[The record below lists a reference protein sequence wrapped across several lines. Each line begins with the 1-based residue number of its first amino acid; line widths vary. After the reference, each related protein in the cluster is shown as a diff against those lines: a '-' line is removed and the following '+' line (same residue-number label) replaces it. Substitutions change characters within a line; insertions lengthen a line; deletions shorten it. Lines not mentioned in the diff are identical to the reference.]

1 MALTTLKERVQARA
15 ATVANTEDIRHDRGE
30 DAEETPAGHGHDI
43 EQFRADIEAALP
55 KHVSVD
61 LFLVALRPVLPK
73 LRNCTPASVLQSVI
87 TCARFGLI
95 PDGQQA
101 VITADDRIATFLAT
115 YHGYLELMYRSG
127 LVKSVVAG
135 LVYDGDDW
143 DYVPTARVGEDF
155 VHKPNLLASK
165 KDRGEPLFAY
175 AFAWLEGGARSA
187 VAVVTAEEAQE
198 IRDEFSRAY
207 QRAEA
212 NGKKD
217 SLWHTR
223 FPDMHLK
230 SAIRRMAKLVPK
242 SAELRALVAVEQ
254 AAEDGVPQILAAIDP
269 DTAALEAEA
278 RQAARTA
285 EASQDVPEPRL
296 AVKKG
301 RGRTRPRRRNRD
313 RNKRR

>member
-1 MALTTLKERVQARA
+1 MALTTLKERVQQRA
-15 ATVANTEDIRHDRGE
+15 ANVAGTEDIRHDRVE
-30 DAEETPAGHGHDI
+30 DTEDTSAGRGHDI

-61 LFLVALRPVLPK
+61 LFLAALRPVLPK
-73 LRNCTPASVLQSVI
+73 LRACTPASVLQAVI

-115 YHGYLELMYRSG
+115 YHGYIELMYRSG

-135 LVYDGDDW
+135 LVYDGDEW
-143 DYVPTARVGEDF
+143 EFVPTARVGEDF
-155 VHKPNLLASK
+155 MHKPNLLASK

-187 VAVVTAEEAQE
+187 VATVTREEAEE

-212 NGKKD
+212 SGKKD

-223 FPDMHLK
+223 FADMHLK
-230 SAIRRMAKLVPK
+230 TAIRRMAKLVPK

-254 AAEDGVPQILAAIDP
+254 AAEDGVPQILAALDP
-269 DTAALEAEA
+269 ETAVLEAEA
-278 RQAARTA
+278 RQAAKEA
-285 EASQDVPEPRL
+285 EASQDRPAPRL
-296 AVKKG
+296 AVKRG
-301 RGRTRPRRRNRD
+301 RGKPRRRNRD
-313 RNKRR
+313 KNKRR

>member
-15 ATVANTEDIRHDRGE
+15 AAVASPETVQHDRGE
-30 DAEETPAGHGHDI
+30 DVEETPAGHGHDI
-43 EQFRADIEAALP
+43 EQYRADIDAALP

-61 LFLVALRPVLPK
+61 LFLAALRPVLPK

-101 VITADDRIATFLAT
+101 VITADDRIATFIAT
-115 YHGYLELMYRSG
+115 YHGYVELMYRSG

-135 LVYDGDDW
+135 LVYDGDEW
-143 DYVPTARVGEDF
+143 DYVPTARVGDDF

-165 KDRGEPLFAY
+165 KDRQLLFAY
-175 AFAWLEGGARSA
+175 AFAWLEGGVRSA
-187 VAVVTAEEAQE
+187 VAVVTVEEAEE

-207 QRAEA
+207 QRAESS
-212 NGKKD
+212 GKKD

-223 FPDMHLK
+223 FDDMHLK
-230 SAIRRMAKLVPK
+230 TAIRRMTKLVPK

-254 AAEDGVPQILAAIDP
+254 AAEDGKPQILAAIDP
-269 DTAALEAEA
+269 ETAALEAEA
-278 RQAARTA
+278 RQAAHAA
-285 EASQDVPEPRL
+285 EASQDVPATRL
-296 AVKKG
+296 AVKT
-301 RGRTRPRRRNRD
+301 RGRAKPRRRHRD

>member
-1 MALTTLKERVQARA
+1 MALTTLKERVQQRTA
-15 ATVANTEDIRHDRGE
+15 AVASTEDIRHDRV
-30 DAEETPAGHGHDI
+30 DDVEETPAGRDHDV

-61 LFLVALRPVLPK
+61 LFLAALRPVLPK
-73 LRNCTPASVLQSVI
+73 LRKCTPASVLQSVI

-95 PDGQQA
+95 PDGHQA
-101 VITADDRIATFLAT
+101 VITADDRIATFIAT
-115 YHGYLELMYRSG
+115 YHGYIELMYRSG
-127 LVKSVVAG
+127 LVRSVVAG
-135 LVYDGDDW
+135 LVYEGDEW
-143 DYVPTARVGEDF
+143 DFVPTARVGEDF
-155 VHKPNLLASK
+155 VHKPNVLASK
-165 KDRGEPLFAY
+165 KDRPVLFAY

-187 VAVVTAEEAQE
+187 VAIVTVEEAEE

-230 SAIRRMAKLVPK
+230 TAIRRMAKLVPK
-242 SAELRALVAVEQ
+242 SAELRALIEVEQ
-254 AAEDGVPQILAAIDP
+254 AAEDGKPQILAAIDP
-269 DTAALEAEA
+269 ETAALEADA
-278 RQAARTA
+278 RQAARAA
-285 EASQDVPEPRL
+285 EASQDVPAPRL
-296 AVKKG
+296 AVKKP
-301 RGRTRPRRRNRD
+301 RGRAKPRHRNRD

>member
-1 MALTTLKERVQARA
+1 MALTTLKERVQERA
-15 ATVANTEDIRHDRGE
+15 AAVASPETVRHDRGE
-30 DAEETPAGHGHDI
+30 DVEETPAGHGHDI
-43 EQFRADIEAALP
+43 EQYRADIEAALP

-61 LFLVALRPVLPK
+61 LFLAALRPILPK

-135 LVYDGDDW
+135 LVYDGDEW
-143 DYVPTARVGEDF
+143 DYVPTARVGDDF

-187 VAVVTAEEAQE
+187 VAVVTAEEAKD

-207 QRAEA
+207 QRAESS
-212 NGKKD
+212 GKKD

-223 FPDMHLK
+223 FDDMHLK
-230 SAIRRMAKLVPK
+230 TAIRRMAKLVPK

-254 AAEDGVPQILAAIDP
+254 AAEDGKPQILAAIDP
-269 DTAALEAEA
+269 ETAALEAEA
-278 RQAARTA
+278 RQAAQDV
-285 EASQDVPEPRL
+285 EASQDHPAPRL
-296 AVKKG
+296 AVKGG
-301 RGRTRPRRRNRD
+301 RSRTKPRRRNRD
-313 RNKRR
+313 RKRR

>member
-1 MALTTLKERVQARA
+1 MALTTLKERVQQRA
-15 ATVANTEDIRHDRGE
+15 ATVTSAETVRHDRGE
-30 DAEETPAGHGHDI
+30 DVDETTAGHGHDI
-43 EQFRADIEAALP
+43 EQYRADIEAALP

-61 LFLVALRPVLPK
+61 LFLAALRPVLPK

-95 PDGQQA
+95 PDGLQA

-115 YHGYLELMYRSG
+115 YHGYIELMYQSG

-135 LVYDGDDW
+135 LVHDGDEW
-143 DYVPTARVGEDF
+143 DYVPTARVGDDF

-165 KDRGEPLFAY
+165 KDREPLFAY

-187 VAVVTAEEAQE
+187 VAVVTAEEAKD

-207 QRAEA
+207 QRAELT
-212 NGKKD
+212 GKKD

-230 SAIRRMAKLVPK
+230 TAIRRMAKLVPK
-242 SAELRALVAVEQ
+242 SAELRALIEVEQ
-254 AAEDGVPQILAAIDP
+254 AADDGKPQILAAFDP
-269 DTAALEAEA
+269 ETAALEAEA
-278 RQAARTA
+278 RQAARAA
-285 EASQDVPEPRL
+285 EASQDRPEPRL
-296 AVKKG
+296 AVKGK
-301 RGRTRPRRRNRD
+301 RGRAKPRRRNRD

>member
-1 MALTTLKERVQARA
+1 MALTTLKERVQQRA
-15 ATVANTEDIRHDRGE
+15 ATVASTADIRHGRAD
-30 DAEETPAGHGHDI
+30 DVEETPAGHGPDI

-61 LFLVALRPVLPK
+61 LFLAALRPVLPK
-73 LRNCTPASVLQSVI
+73 LRKCTPASVLQSVI
-87 TCARFGLI
+87 TAARFGLI
-95 PDGQQA
+95 PDGHQA

-115 YHGYLELMYRSG
+115 YHGYIELMYRSG

-155 VHKPNLLASK
+155 LHKPNLLASK

-187 VAVVTAEEAQE
+187 VAVVTREEAEE
-198 IRDEFSRAY
+198 IRDEFSSAY
-207 QRAEA
+207 QRAESS
-212 NGKKD
+212 GKKD

-254 AAEDGVPQILAAIDP
+254 AAEDGKPQILAAIDP
-269 DTAALEAEA
+269 ETAVLEADA
-278 RQAARTA
+278 RQAARAA
-285 EASQDVPEPRL
+285 EASQDAPAPRL
-296 AVKKG
+296 AVKT
-301 RGRTRPRRRNRD
+301 RGRAKPRRRNRD